1 MPTKYFNLDTDSNFT
16 ANSDYYIASQKAI
29 KTALDKKANQ
39 EDTYT
44 KSEVDVLIAT
54 GGGGGGQPI
63 HIPTKVSELENDSGY
78 ITINDISSVYR
89 YKGTVEDV
97 DDLPT
102 ENNSEGD
109 VWNVLSTGDNYAWVN
124 PTDEYDGYW
133 DKLSGSI
140 DLTNYYTK
148 SEVDE
153 LVAQS
158 GGGSGGG
165 TDLPD
170 QTDNA
175 GKYLTTDGSNLS
187 WEEVDA
193 LPDQTGK
200 EGKYLTTNG
209 FQAYW
214 TNGTIANTAFIIRK
228 WDE

>member
-39 EDTYT
+39 ENTYT

-63 HIPTKVSELENDSGY
+63 HIPTKVSELENDAGY
-78 ITINDISSVYR
+78 ITANDISSVYK

-102 ENNSEGD
+102 ENNTQGD
-109 VWNVLSTGDNYAWVN
+109 VYNVLSTGDNYAWIDA
-124 PTDEYDGYW
+124 TDNSEGYW
-133 DKLSGSI
+133 DKLSGSV

-148 SEVDE
+148 QEVDE
-153 LVAQS
+153 LFENVPTT
-158 GGGSGGG
+158 GGSE
-165 TDLPD
+165 LPD

-175 GKYLTTDGSNLS
+175 GKYLTTDGENLS
-187 WEEVDA
+187 WGDVDA
-193 LPDQTGK
+193 LPEQYGNQ
-200 EGKYLTTNG
+200 GKYLTTDGTN
-209 FQAYW
+209 AYW
-214 TNGTIANTAFIIRK
+214 TNGLSSTTMFVIRK